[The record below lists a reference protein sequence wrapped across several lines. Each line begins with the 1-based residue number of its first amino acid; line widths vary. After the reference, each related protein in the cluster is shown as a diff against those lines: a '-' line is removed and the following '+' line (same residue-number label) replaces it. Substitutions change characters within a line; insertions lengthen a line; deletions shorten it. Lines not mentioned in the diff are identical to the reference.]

1 MMAGKTLALISIIDD
16 DAGAR
21 IALAALLRS
30 TGHVV
35 NTFASAY
42 EFLNW
47 DQLAQSQCVI
57 TDLKMSG
64 MDGLEL
70 QRRLISDGHQFPII
84 FVTGTTDC
92 GCRTQALEA
101 GAFAYFVK
109 PYSGHQ
115 LIDSVA
121 RALTC

>member
-1 MMAGKTLALISIIDD
+1 MTDKAAALISIIDD

-21 IALAALLRS
+21 NALAALLRS
-30 TGHVV
+30 GGYIGE
-35 NTFASAY
+35 TFASAY
-42 EFLNW
+42 EFLDW
-47 DQLAQSQCVI
+47 DRLAQTQCAI
-57 TDLKMSG
+57 TDLMMPG

-70 QRRLISDGHQFPII
+70 QQQLKSDGHQFPII

-92 GCRTQALEA
+92 GCRTQALQA

-115 LIDSVA
+115 LIECVA
-121 RALTC
+121 RVLR